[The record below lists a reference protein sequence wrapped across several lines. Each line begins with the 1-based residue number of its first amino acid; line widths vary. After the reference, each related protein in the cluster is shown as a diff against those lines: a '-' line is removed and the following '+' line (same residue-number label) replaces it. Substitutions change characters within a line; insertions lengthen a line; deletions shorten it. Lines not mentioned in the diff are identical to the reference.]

1 MSVMQLFDL
10 TGKVALITGG
20 TKGLGLQM
28 AEALG
33 EQGAKI
39 FINARKADE
48 VQQVVADLNARGIE
62 AGGIAC
68 DLGNLDS
75 NPITTL
81 VDAAEARFG
90 TVDIL
95 INNAGTSWGQ
105 PAAEHSYEGWQKVMI
120 LNVDVCF
127 LMAQEVARRFMI
139 PRNSGKIINIA
150 SIAGLKGNNAQT
162 GVFTAAYNTSKAAA
176 INLTRAL
183 AGEWGQYNINVNAIC
198 PGYFPTKMSQGLAR
212 VTEHLEKTTP
222 LGRVGGEND
231 IKGLALFLA
240 TEASRHV
247 SGQAIALDGGHSA
260 V

>member
-48 VQQVVADLNARGIE
+48 VEAVVAELNKRGIE
-62 AGGIAC
+62 AGGIVC

-75 NPITTL
+75 NPIKTL

-95 INNAGTSWGQ
+95 VNNAGTSWGQ
-105 PAAEHSYEGWQKVMI
+105 PAVEHSYEGWQKVMT
-120 LNVDVCF
+120 LNVDVFF

-139 PRNSGKIINIA
+139 PRKSGKIINIA
-150 SIAGLKGNNAQT
+150 SIAGLKGNRADSGIYT
-162 GVFTAAYNTSKAAA
+162 VAYNTSKAAA

-198 PGYFPTKMSQGLAR
+198 PGYFPTKMSKG
-212 VTEHLEKTTP
+212 LEKASELIIKGTP
-222 LGRVGGEND
+222 LGRVGGDED

-247 SGQAIALDGGHSA
+247 TGQAVAIDGGNS
-260 V
+260 VV